1 MRIGEEDPSAFSILN
16 SQLTQLVSLK
26 MNTDKYPR
34 VFTLAA
40 LLVAVVAGLYT
51 ALLIYRPVIQPVL
64 DVAPPFVIAIA
75 LALLLDPVLD
85 FLQRRG
91 MSRGLGVA
99 VIGLALIV
107 ALLLIG
113 FLLVPR
119 IIGQATTLADNF
131 QDNMRDAQGRINE
144 ILGAHKPTLERL
156 HLPTTLGEWGTRY
169 SDKLQAAAS
178 ASLNFLVGTLTS
190 TVSRLLW
197 LIIIPMSTLWL
208 LKDIDYIKAK
218 LIHLT
223 PERRR
228 ERLVKVGTA
237 IGVVFGK
244 YIRGMLTVMLLFS
257 LVSMLTLTLFGLHY
271 ALIIGAFAGLFYMVP
286 YVGVLI
292 LAIITGLTALVQ
304 NGSPAYA
311 VGLMVL
317 LFVQASVVFD
327 MLVVPRIVGKSVGV
341 HPVLALFSLA
351 LGAQMA
357 GAMGMVLAYP
367 IAASIQVA
375 IGEFYPSIYDKIT
388 PKRRGEQTATG

>member
-1 MRIGEEDPSAFSILN
+1 MPPFSPSHFHTFT
-16 SQLTQLVSLK
+16 LTLVSLD

-34 VFTLAA
+34 VFTVAA
-40 LLVAVVAGLYT
+40 FLVAVVAGLYT
-51 ALLIYRPVIQPVL
+51 AWLIYKPVIAPIL
-64 DVAPPFVIAIA
+64 AVAPPFVIAIA

-85 FLQRRG
+85 LLERRG
-91 MSRGLGVA
+91 MPRGLGVA
-99 VIGLALIV
+99 VIGLVLIV

-113 FLLVPR
+113 FLLLPR
-119 IIGQATTLADNF
+119 IVSQATMLAENF
-131 QDNMRDAQGRINE
+131 QDYMREAQGRINE
-144 ILGAHKPTLERL
+144 ILAAHKPTLERL

-178 ASLNFLVGTLTS
+178 ASLNFLVGALTS

-218 LIHLT
+218 IIHFT
-223 PERRR
+223 PEQRR
-228 ERLVKVGTA
+228 ERIVKLGTA
-237 IGVVFGK
+237 VGVVFGK
-244 YIRGMLTVMLLFS
+244 YIRGMLMVMLLFS
-257 LVSMLTLTLFGLHY
+257 AVSMVTLTLFGLHY
-271 ALIIGAFAGLFYMVP
+271 GIVIGALAGLFYMVP

-292 LAIITGLTALVQ
+292 LALIVGLTALVQ

-311 VGLMVL
+311 IGLMAL
-317 LFVQASVVFD
+317 LFVQANIVFD
-327 MLVVPRIVGKSVGV
+327 MLIVPRVVGKSVGV

-357 GAMGMVLAYP
+357 GALGMVLAYP

-375 IGEFYPSIYDKIT
+375 IGEFYPNVYDKIVV
-388 PKRRGEQTATG
+388 PKRGQPQRETPPEA